1 MIIKTMAAGLAAITL
16 CHTAQLFR
24 KIARN
29 GESL

>member
-1 MIIKTMAAGLAAITL
+1 MIIKTMAAELAAVPL
-16 CHTAQLFR
+16 FHTALLFR